1 MYRLHFRRQSVNI
14 RVKGESR
21 CDERPYHHDS
31 ICRLEDIHV
40 ILDSF
45 QILNVV
51 DVLCSESWP
60 SKNQKKRKKECES
73 WMYI

>member
-45 QILNVV
+45 QIFNFAYDFDMPTSATKDLANLFNVA
-51 DVLCSESWP
+51 LFAH
-60 SKNQKKRKKECES
+60 K
-73 WMYI
+73 